1 MEQLVAERLLAAGH
15 RLVVY
20 DCVSARTENLVARGA
35 TFVETPASVAWEVDV
50 VFSMMADDV
59 TLEDMIFGEDGIAT
73 GLSPRAIH
81 VNCGTIS
88 CSQARRLR
96 EGHAQR
102 GQTYVGAIIFG
113 GPAEAEAGK
122 LSILATGVNDV
133 WLRLLP
139 VLKCLGGCVFNG
151 GRSFPSS
158 RSGIGAGTMYVGPAE
173 SQCLA

>member
-1 MEQLVAERLLAAGH
+1 MEQLMAERLLAAGH

-81 VNCGTIS
+81 VSCGTIS
-88 CSQARRLR
+88 CPQARRLR
-96 EGHAQR
+96 EGHGQC
-102 GQTYVGAIIFG
+102 GQTYVDAIILG
-113 GPAEAEAGK
+113 GPAEAKAGE

-133 WLRLLP
+133 WVRLMPL
-139 VLKCLGGCVFNG
+139 LKCLGVVMFRTDDYFCRADQGWE
-151 GRSFPSS
+151 RASS
-158 RSGIGAGTMYVGPAE
+158 TVGSRKEIQRA
-173 SQCLA
+173 